1 MTVVCRRMTK
11 AGGLRAFP
19 LGVIR
24 VPTWFPCVTPDKRI
38 AMPYLECTLSALKAV
53 PKPEQ

>member
-1 MTVVCRRMTK
+1 MTVVCRHMAK

-24 VPTWFPCVTPDKRI
+24 VPTWILLCHPGQAGRNAC
-38 AMPYLECTLSALKAV
+38 LECTFPALKAG
-53 PKPEQ
+53 PRLEQ